1 MTYVSILKL
10 WCLGNKCFWTADRRA
25 AGDWS
30 RPHQE
35 ASQACCS
42 WSGTTVSHPG
52 ARNAHDEHCQSS
64 VTVCQFGLHFWFH
77 GLWTDRKKR
86 KWVFFYC
93 VQLFLINIKL
103 FCLFFKLNSIDPH
116 INLNLTLTIV
126 DYLFVKASFHPS
138 SSCSNTVAGGKAAER
153 RWLAK
158 CEADTTVGRSWEESG
173 DDSERDQARTQLR
186 VYFEQ
191 WRVLCQV
198 HYVRL
203 YRQQKL
209 WRHRWVK

>member
-1 MTYVSILKL
+1 MDLLYIFYLFIPFIAGKYHCVEFIIAFILKVQRSIYHWHLTYVSILKL

-25 AGDWS
+25 AGDGS

-52 ARNAHDEHCQSS
+52 ARNAHDEHCQSP

-103 FCLFFKLNSIDPH
+103 FCLFFK
-116 INLNLTLTIV
+116 
-126 DYLFVKASFHPS
+126 
-138 SSCSNTVAGGKAAER
+138 
-153 RWLAK
+153 
-158 CEADTTVGRSWEESG
+158 
-173 DDSERDQARTQLR
+173 
-186 VYFEQ
+186 
-191 WRVLCQV
+191 
-198 HYVRL
+198 
-203 YRQQKL
+203 
-209 WRHRWVK
+209 